1 MMLPPQMR
9 TMKTARRQSRNA
21 RRGFSLLEVSICSLL
36 VAVLM
41 IASLRCMGAIVVGR
55 ELTAQKGIAEQL
67 AEELMTEIMQKS
79 YKDSFLPL
87 FGLEA
92 LEVGYVNGP
101 RNYFDDVDDYN
112 NWSVS
117 PPRNR
122 DNSNRSNLSGWRR
135 EVSVA
140 WVTRANP
147 NQTSITD
154 TGLKRIIVTV
164 KRNNQTLA
172 QAVGY
177 RCENFTVDS
186 SNRGGGGGGGGD

>member
-1 MMLPPQMR
+1 MNALH
-9 TMKTARRQSRNA
+9 RQPSNA
-21 RRGFSLLEVSICSLL
+21 RKGFSLLEVSICSLL

-55 ELTAQKGIAEQL
+55 EHIAQRAIADQL
-67 AEELMTEIMQKS
+67 ADELLSEIMEKS

-92 LEVGYVNGP
+92 LEVGYSNGP
-101 RNYFDDVDDYN
+101 RNSFDDVDDYD

-122 DNSNRSNLSGWRR
+122 DNSTRSNLNGWRR

-140 WVTRANP
+140 WVTKANP
-147 NQTSITD
+147 NQTSITE

-164 KRNNQTLA
+164 KRNQNTLA
-172 QAVGY
+172 QAMGY
-177 RCENFTVDS
+177 RSESFTVAPS
-186 SNRGGGGGGGGD
+186 QRGGGNSG

>member
-1 MMLPPQMR
+1 MQAAHHHPW
-9 TMKTARRQSRNA
+9 TD
-21 RRGFSLLEVSICSLL
+21 RRGFSLLEVSISSLL

-55 ELTAQKGIAEQL
+55 ERTAQNAIAEQL
-67 AEELMTEIMQKS
+67 ADELLSEIMEKS
-79 YKDSFLPL
+79 YKDWYLPL

-92 LEVGYVNGP
+92 LELGYGNGP

-112 NWSVS
+112 NWSAS

-122 DNSNRSNLSGWRR
+122 DNSSRSNLSGWRR

-164 KRNNQTLA
+164 KRDNQILA

-177 RCENFTVDS
+177 RCENFSVNA
-186 SNRGGGGGGGGD
+186 SNRGGGSSD